1 MLFRINWLLTI
12 FVATIFVP
20 GILFPSA
27 NPDSVSAVT
36 KDSYKN
42 HPPFKLPLI
51 LKTASA
57 PSKAFYTPQAA
68 VLNSMEIAFSGGSS
82 YGPEEGSGFLARFGI
97 GLGGVAEMEFST
109 EQVVNELTGEETR
122 FPSRL
127 LKVCLVPER
136 YAVLPYLPQIAVQLR
151 TTSWGEVVN
160 RETVLAA
167 EVQTDYAKVNTGSR
181 IDGINL
187 QSRFTTLHVAAGK
200 DTDLGGITFGAS
212 LADVR
217 TKEGGQW
224 LWNSEKLYW
233 DYLRIPPMQ
242 KNIIATFGSV
252 YLNANP
258 STKVIIEVST
268 VPTFQYNV
276 PQKGVEIRKT
286 WIGIAGIRFFM
297 APWFSLDGAV
307 QYLSSYDGIA
317 DAQINLAVNMVLP
330 LKTSNRK

>member
-1 MLFRINWLLTI
+1 MLFQIKRLSIIL
-12 FVATIFVP
+12 VAAILGP
-20 GILFPSA
+20 DILFPA
-27 NPDSVSAVT
+27 VNPDSVSAVT

-42 HPPFKLPLI
+42 HPPFKLPPI
-51 LKTASA
+51 LKSASA

-109 EQVVNELTGEETR
+109 EQVVNELSGEETR

-136 YAVLPYLPQIAVQLR
+136 YAVLPYIPQIAVQLR

-160 RETVLAA
+160 RETVLTA
-167 EVQTDYAKVNTGSR
+167 ETLEDYARANSGSSING
-181 IDGINL
+181 IDL

-200 DTDLGGITFGAS
+200 DTELGGITLGAS
-212 LADVR
+212 LTDVR
-217 TKEGGQW
+217 TKEGGQSI
-224 LWNSEKLYW
+224 WNSEYLYW
-233 DYLRIPPMQ
+233 DYVRIPQIQ
-242 KNIIATFGSV
+242 KNIMAPFGSV

-258 STKVIIEVST
+258 NTKIIIEVST
-268 VPTFQYNV
+268 IPTFQYNA
-276 PQKGVEIRKT
+276 PQRGVVIRKT

-317 DAQINLAVNMVLP
+317 DAEINLAVNMVLP
-330 LKTSNRK
+330 LKTANRK